1 MTTNLEQKAKQAVDS
16 DDGQDASGIG
26 ELHSLSCCGSAK
38 FFCRHSY
45 KDVGRRKC
53 NFCLAFCSVFIVV
66 LATLVINTVVTFG
79 PIIFLKVGE
88 AKVGQFDAVMVPKKV
103 NFNSWDSFQNV

>member
-1 MTTNLEQKAKQAVDS
+1 MSMHIDKSKEHQVLSLPE
-16 DDGQDASGIG
+16 DASNLDG
-26 ELHSLSCCGSAK
+26 LYKLSCCGSVK
-38 FFCRHSY
+38 FFCKHSY

-66 LATLVINTVVTFG
+66 LATLVINTIVDFG

-88 AKVGQFDAVMVPKKV
+88 NKVG
-103 NFNSWDSFQNV
+103 